1 MKKKLLALAL
11 CLLLLLPAAVPP
23 VTASSDVYFVATEQI
38 VLPLT
43 EDTMPFWDKN
53 ALYISS
59 SIFTGLAREAT
70 GISRAANAEN
80 TLVVLY
86 GGGKALIF
94 DLTKAYAQDIEETI
108 YYPGAVKK
116 NGNIYVPASLVARYF
131 GLKYSITGAAHGFL
145 VWMRSEDMV
154 LTDRQFARA
163 ATGPM
168 NTRYE
173 AYLKELAAKKE
184 EEQPPVVT
192 PPDPPPVVTPPDP
205 PPVVKPEKPAEITGE
220 QVSLCI
226 EAGADTESLLD
237 VLDGYGVQA
246 AFFCTESFIAQQG
259 ALLRRMTAAGHSIG
273 LLADGADAART
284 VAEQA
289 EAANDA
295 LARATMGKTRLAA
308 VKNGAA
314 ADRSAL
320 EQMGLRCLSADVD
333 ISAGGLKTVASAESL
348 LRRVAGRDRD
358 STVWLG
364 AEVTAVGLRA
374 FLSGA
379 GQAGLGG
386 CPAWTETT

>member
-1 MKKKLLALAL
+1 MKKKLLVLAL
-11 CLLLLLPAAVPP
+11 CLVMLLPAAVSP
-23 VTASSDVYFVATEQI
+23 VTASTDIYFVATEQI

-53 ALYISS
+53 TLYISS
-59 SIFTGLAREAT
+59 SIFTGLAREAV
-70 GISRAANAEN
+70 GISRATNTEN
-80 TLVVLY
+80 DLVVLY

-94 DLTKAYAQDIEETI
+94 DLTKSYAQDIEETV
-108 YYPGAVKK
+108 YYPGAVEK

-131 GLKYSITGAAHGFL
+131 GLKYSITGVSRGFL

-168 NTRYE
+168 NTRY
-173 AYLKELAAKKE
+173 ADYLKELEAKE
-184 EEQPPVVT
+184 EEPPPVVT

-205 PPVVKPEKPAEITGE
+205 PPVVEPEKPAEITGE

-226 EAGADTESLLD
+226 EAGADTGTLLD
-237 VLDGYGVQA
+237 VLDNYGVQA
-246 AFFCTESFIAQQG
+246 AFFCTEAFLAEQG

-273 LLADGADAART
+273 LLTDGADAART

-295 LARATMGKTRLAA
+295 LARATMGKTRLAL
-308 VKNGAA
+308 VKNGTA
-314 ADRSAL
+314 ADRAAL
-320 EQMGLRCLSADVD
+320 ERMGLRCLSADVD
-333 ISAGGLKTVASAESL
+333 ASAAGLKTVASAEAL
-348 LRRVAGRDRD
+348 LHRVAERDRD

-364 AEVTAVGLRA
+364 AGVTAAGLRT
-374 FLSGA
+374 FLSTA